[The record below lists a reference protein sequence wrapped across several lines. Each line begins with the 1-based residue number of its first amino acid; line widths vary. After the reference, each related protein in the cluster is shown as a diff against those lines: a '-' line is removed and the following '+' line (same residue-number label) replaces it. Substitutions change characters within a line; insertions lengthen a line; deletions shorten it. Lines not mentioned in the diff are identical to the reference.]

1 MNEHKDEN
9 TMLSA
14 PVRVPRK
21 IIRMRRVRE
30 LISLSET
37 TIWRL
42 QQDGRF
48 PMRMSLGA
56 RAVGWFEDEILEW
69 MYSVERKKPVPP
81 RYPSCQKSV

>member
-1 MNEHKDEN
+1 MNEHKDTN
-9 TMLSA
+9 LMVND
-14 PVRVPRK
+14 PVRIPRK
-21 IIRMRRVRE
+21 IIRMRRVRG

-42 QQDGRF
+42 QQEGRF

-56 RAVGWFEDEILEW
+56 RAVGWFEDEVLDW
-69 MYSVERKKPVPP
+69 MYSIERKKPAPS